1 MKIMALKENSAK
13 RKISVNN
20 EIVAMAK
27 YQQWQR
33 HGISE
38 NVGNI
43 IMAAAVSE
51 DENNES
57 GESESNNNGSK
68 EMAEWAKRN
77 GKLAERAWH
86 LIIAAYQQNEISA

>member
-1 MKIMALKENSAK
+1 MKENSAK

-27 YQQWQR
+27 YQQYQR

-43 IMAAAVSE
+43 IMEAYVSE

-57 GESESNNNGSK
+57 VK
-68 EMAEWAKRN
+68 AKAIIMARKKWRN
-77 GKLAERAWH
+77 GRSVMASGRKKTWH